1 MHRDEALQVLSD
13 HLEDLT
19 EFGVKSIAIFGSVA
33 RGEATPDSDVD
44 VLVEFY
50 PEERVGIFRFLEL
63 KEYLESIF
71 GCEVD
76 LVTRAGLKPRLRDG
90 ILAEAVVA

>member
-13 HLEDLT
+13 HLEDMA

-71 GCEVD
+71 GREVD